1 MYPFL
6 IIFIPGNWHVHFSPD
21 VIQMKGGGL
30 IEGLYTLLFIA
41 AVVGSMVLGG
51 WLVLKYYKPVA
62 APPPKHEPGREPHQ
76 YDPASTTGG
85 AFSPDPWTP
94 NYDPGDI
101 PGPPP
106 PAPAPDNFKP
116 VLTLLDAKYDPVN
129 RQILVSYKILPSGS
143 IPPTKSF
150 SISYDIM
157 VSGKKLT
164 EVPDDEPLTAQE
176 MSGLQNQ
183 SLIPVTGAPSDVKAS
198 DITVSAQI
206 HFRENGTATVGFIG
220 VPVTINVA

>member
-1 MYPFL
+1 
-6 IIFIPGNWHVHFSPD
+6 
-21 VIQMKGGGL
+21 
-30 IEGLYTLLFIA
+30 
-41 AVVGSMVLGG
+41 
-51 WLVLKYYKPVA
+51 
-62 APPPKHEPGREPHQ
+62 
-76 YDPASTTGG
+76 
-85 AFSPDPWTP
+85 
-94 NYDPGDI
+94 
-101 PGPPP
+101 
-106 PAPAPDNFKP
+106 
-116 VLTLLDAKYDPVN
+116 
-129 RQILVSYKILPSGS
+129 
-143 IPPTKSF
+143 
-150 SISYDIM
+150 M